1 LKYLITGLGNP
12 GDEYENTRHN
22 IGFEIIDALADK
34 SGLSF
39 LGKRYAWVT
48 ECRFKSNVFILVKPT
63 TYVNLSGKAVN
74 YWMKKHKIP
83 LEQILVV
90 VDDVNLP
97 FGVTRLR
104 KKGGAGGH
112 NGLESI
118 NEILGTKQYPRLR
131 FGIGDNYYPGQQ
143 ADYVLGEWN
152 DEERLRLPELTSKA
166 VEIIK
171 SFAATGI
178 DRTMNKYNL

>member
-1 LKYLITGLGNP
+1 MKYLITGLGNP
-12 GDEYENTRHN
+12 GDEYKNTRHN
-22 IGFEIIDALADK
+22 IGFEIIDALANK

-39 LGKRYAWVT
+39 SGKRYAWVT

-74 YWMKKHKIP
+74 YWMKKHNIP
-83 LEQILVV
+83 IEQILVV

-131 FGIGDNYYPGQQ
+131 FGIGDNYFPGQQ

-152 DEERLRLPELTSKA
+152 EEERPRLPELTSKA

-178 DRTMNKYNL
+178 DRTMNTYNS